1 MVVKC
6 LNEYLKLVEDSQ
18 QKRIDLTKYQ
28 IAAIKDMYNDVW
40 RSLRLRTQDSTFGS
54 LNDRWL
60 KDYRSQFRA
69 AVRELNTILESQLT
83 GAMEQSATYAA
94 EIQSKMFDMLD
105 VDPTFSNMFT
115 KVPKETIAELVGGGF
130 YKDGKGLSK
139 RIWHNKNKANADFDY
154 IIQKGIAEKRSI
166 ADIAADLSKY
176 VNPNAKRDMDFK
188 KIYPKIGNRNIE
200 YNSFRLAVTSISH
213 AYQLSMQRSCGKNPF
228 VEGIQWNIS
237 NSHRGTCSEC
247 RGRDGLIFKPH
258 ELPLDHPNGIC
269 YFMPVVEKSMEDIGT
284 ELRKWVNGAQNDKLD
299 KWYTDH
305 GGNEPPK
312 VLENKTI
319 NFDTMAQAF
328 KDKRLGKVWLNVEK
342 MINESP
348 EFMQKWYNK
357 YQDKL
362 KFDKTSDAN
371 HAYYHPYTGGITMH
385 VRNDAADIT
394 GRGAHSTLF
403 HEFGHLLDDVGSRQ
417 IQGKKVKLSH
427 DERFVNA
434 IQQDYQDRLNVPL
447 FKGKPQPFVNGKLT
461 DLLRAEGDLASGV
474 QDMYSG
480 LTLNKVRPCWG
491 HSTDYWLRGDTELE
505 IASEA
510 FAHMSSGYTNPQRL
524 KIMKEWFP
532 KACDAFETIIN
543 EIID

>member
-1 MVVKC
+1 M
-6 LNEYLKLVEDSQ
+6 NEYLKLVEDAQ
-18 QKRIDLTKYQ
+18 QKRIELTKYQ

-139 RIWHNKNKANADFDY
+139 RIWHNKNNANADFDY

-188 KIYPKIGNRNIE
+188 NIYPKIGNRNIE

-247 RGRDGLIFKPH
+247 RGRDGVIFKPH

-269 YFMPVVEKSMEDIGT
+269 YFTPVVEKSMEDIGT
-284 ELRKWVNGAQNDKLD
+284 ELRKWVNGSPNDTLDRWYIQN
-299 KWYTDH
+299 
-305 GGNEPPK
+305 GGKELPK
-312 VLENKTI
+312 VLENKLS
-319 NFDTMAQAF
+319 
-328 KDKRLGKVWLNVEK
+328 DKKQYEKYKEILGKEVPKTFDKFQELK
-342 MINESP
+342 
-348 EFMQKWYNK
+348 YNNKEDWNRLEYK
-357 YQDKL
+357 YKLKTVYNLDKL
-362 KFDKTSDAN
+362 KHIEIFADKNVIKHILEGEVNKRGKAVGFHMENMPTKKGEIIENTRSKVN
-371 HAYYHPYTGGITMH
+371 EY
-385 VRNDAADIT
+385 DI
-394 GRGAHSTLF
+394 
-403 HEFGHLLDDVGSRQ
+403 
-417 IQGKKVKLSH
+417 
-427 DERFVNA
+427 
-434 IQQDYQDRLNVPL
+434 
-447 FKGKPQPFVNGKLT
+447 
-461 DLLRAEGDLASGV
+461 
-474 QDMYSG
+474 YSAR
-480 LTLNKVRPCWG
+480 V
-491 HSTDYWLRGDTELE
+491 
-505 IASEA
+505 
-510 FAHMSSGYTNPQRL
+510 
-524 KIMKEWFP
+524 
-532 KACDAFETIIN
+532 IIN
-543 EIID
+543 GVYKIARSTFFPTSMTPQQVVDAINEAYANKITTPTNEFIGNTNYGFKIGMYLNNDGNITTAYPKF